1 MKNFVNAHLVVMI
14 SLVATLLIQGTAA
27 SREHT
32 DVSTGDMTQ
41 TTKKPTI
48 TVLGSA
54 LLANWGGNVYNTKMD
69 DVLTPKRQAEL
80 QQLIDQ
86 IAQFKPTKIAVA
98 ADTRQGAEFQLEYD
112 AYLKDDFQLQRHEIH
127 QIGFQLA
134 KQMGHSKIHC
144 VGYSWSKKSPRL
156 PESEIDWNFMD
167 YRTFAKTHDQEHFL
181 RPPPITEGKIVK
193 DREGTTWIEPE
204 TYEPLID
211 MYIRINEPEGRLAD
225 HQAYLNSARIGLG
238 DEYPGAN
245 WVVHV
250 WYATNFKTFVN
261 LTRITETADDRILLI
276 IGAGHVFLVQQF
288 LEDSGDYIVESPL
301 QYLEAGAEEKPSTEE
316 IN

>member
-1 MKNFVNAHLVVMI
+1 MKTLANVHLIVMI
-14 SLVATLLIQGTAA
+14 SLVTTLFTLGTAT
-27 SREHT
+27 SDDHT

-41 TTKKPTI
+41 ITKKPTI
-48 TVLGSA
+48 MILGSA

-69 DVLTPKRQAEL
+69 DVLTPRRQAEL

-86 IAQFKPTKIAVA
+86 IARFKPTKITVA
-98 ADTRQGAEFQLEYD
+98 ADTRREAEHQLEYD

-134 KQMGHSKIHC
+134 KQIGHPKLYC
-144 VGYSWSKKSPRL
+144 VGYSWSKESLRL
-156 PESEIDWNFMD
+156 PESQIDWRFMD
-167 YRTFAKTHDQEHFL
+167 YRTFAKAHDQEHFL

-204 TYEPLID
+204 KYEPLID
-211 MYIRINEPEGRLAD
+211 MYIRINKPKSRLAD
-225 HQAYLNSARIGLG
+225 HQAYLKSGRIGLG

-245 WVVHV
+245 WVVHS
-250 WYATNFKTFVN
+250 WYAMNFKIFVN
-261 LTRITETADDRILLI
+261 LTRITESADDRILLI

-301 QYLEAGAEEKPSTEE
+301 KYLNPTET
-316 IN
+316 N